1 MFLQGPRSNF
11 KIGGAGG
18 GGGGRGTIS
27 DSILGGGGESTK
39 HFFLLIL
46 YNFKNIGARGGA
58 PLLPLLP
65 PSLLRGPCSF
75 LPVRV
80 AATRFSFYKNQ

>member
-11 KIGGAGG
+11 KIGGGG
-18 GGGGRGTIS
+18 VGGRGTIS

-46 YNFKNIGARGGA
+46 YNFKNIGGGGGHV
-58 PLLPLLP
+58 LPLL

-75 LPVRV
+75 LPARV